1 MPAKRTTLPPE
12 LMAEWADER
21 AVGEVPCKAKAEWQC
36 AKCQH
41 KWMTTI
47 THRLQGN
54 GCPRRC
60 DAVKGSLGAFR
71 KHPDFN
77 LIAQYVPEGAKIH
90 DRISPPCSAG
100 CNKTYVVSI
109 KNYLQG
115 CRQHHN
121 CAKPRRIDWQLPLGL
136 VCLDPKKYIAAHSRV
151 SLPFR
156 CPEGHT
162 FDSCKG
168 NLHKAALNGTVGCFR
183 CAHPKRADWQLP
195 PGVVCLDPVRYAEV
209 NGTTTLP
216 FRCPEGHTFV
226 SRKADLNTASLAGT
240 TGCPHC
246 AGNAPISSRLAVEAP
261 DILAVGAVS
270 SPASAVA
277 ILSALGK
284 TSTKEIAAYKRML
297 EMQQGGMSASE
308 AIAEMTKRGD
318 DSLDAD
324 DVDSDIG
331 GSSDLVPD
339 LDAPQ
344 LDAWNRQ
351 RVDNLFDALDKVDHL
366 FADGTISDETAYQ
379 FLVDEQV
386 ATLWNVYCDLESA
399 ASTKTS
405 STTPTAL
412 NITTFVA
419 KVREQASSMSR
430 LLSTVAQTFL
440 RQHDGAAALHVP
452 VGFKPR
458 GGDNKPLML
467 RMMQRLIAWH
477 LTEGGRRCFGNWS
490 APGAGKTLAAL
501 LTARLVQSRL
511 TVVICPNNVIPT
523 WQAQID
529 RTYNHGK
536 RINVVAEI
544 QTWQP
549 HDDADFLILN
559 YDRLQGADAEAQ
571 ALKFCAEY
579 GNRIGLVVIDECHR
593 VKNDGQIGQQGSG
606 GKAGP
611 SSRRRVLDAIVKAL
625 PKSKLLIQT
634 GTPVLTGCAEGVSLI
649 DLLDET
655 AQKTYGFTRK
665 NSFSECMR
673 LHQAMTRYGVRFKP
687 RVGVELLSPT
697 VRRADGGEYC
707 QSKDGKRGL
716 ALVTPHDYLA
726 PLVEITDADAI
737 AKLSGL
743 KRGRGWSWLDIDEI
757 LTPFKLNVIVDAIRP
772 GTVVYTEHVGG
783 DRADPVVMTI
793 AKAVKKAGFTVA
805 VFDGRADSVKGHD
818 TIAAV
823 NGLCSCKRCRGL
835 AAFKRGDVAVLVAS
849 RTIGEGV
856 DGLQQVGNRV
866 IVNAPPWHDGAWEQ
880 LVGRWFRSG
889 QTKNVEVIVP
899 ITWMASP
906 SGRVSLDMLRLS
918 RINDRGNIADAVVDG
933 ALPTHVGG
941 LGELVA
947 AAKAELE
954 KLG

>member
-1 MPAKRTTLPPE
+1 VDYLAASYPFNDHGKSLIME
-12 LMAEWADER
+12 
-21 AVGEVPCKAKAEWQC
+21 AVDG
-36 AKCQH
+36 H
-41 KWMTTI
+41 
-47 THRLQGN
+47 
-54 GCPRRC
+54 
-60 DAVKGSLGAFR
+60 VKLLA
-71 KHPDFN
+71 
-77 LIAQYVPEGAKIH
+77 
-90 DRISPPCSAG
+90 
-100 CNKTYVVSI
+100 
-109 KNYLQG
+109 
-115 CRQHHN
+115 
-121 CAKPRRIDWQLPLGL
+121 
-136 VCLDPKKYIAAHSRV
+136 DPKSGEILGGA
-151 SLPFR
+151 
-156 CPEGHT
+156 C
-162 FDSCKG
+162 
-168 NLHKAALNGTVGCFR
+168 VG
-183 CAHPKRADWQLP
+183 
-195 PGVVCLDPVRYAEV
+195 PGGGDLIHEIVVAM
-209 NGTTTLP
+209 
-216 FRCPEGHTFV
+216 
-226 SRKADLNTASLAGT
+226 A
-240 TGCPHC
+240 
-246 AGNAPISSRLAVEAP
+246 
-261 DILAVGAVS
+261 
-270 SPASAVA
+270 
-277 ILSALGK
+277 
-284 TSTKEIAAYKRML
+284 
-297 EMQQGGMSASE
+297 ASE

-318 DSLDAD
+318 DFDLDE
-324 DVDSDIG
+324 VDSDIDAD
-331 GSSDLVPD
+331 SDAAPD
-339 LDAPQ
+339 LDTPQ
-344 LDAWNRQ
+344 LDAWNKQ
-351 RVDNLFDALDKVDHL
+351 RVDNLFDALGKVDRL
-366 FADGTISDETAYQ
+366 FVDGAISDETAYQ

-386 ATLWNVYCDLESA
+386 ATLWNAYCDLESKP
-399 ASTKTS
+399 STS
-405 STTPTAL
+405 ATTPTSL

-419 KVREQASSMSR
+419 SVRKQASSTSR

-452 VGFKPR
+452 VSFKPR
-458 GGDNKPLML
+458 GGDGKRLEL

-477 LTEGGRRCFGNWS
+477 LTEGGRQRFGNWS

-501 LTARLVQSRL
+501 LTARLAQSRL

-529 RTYNHGK
+529 HTYNHGK

-571 ALKFCAEY
+571 ALKFCEDY
-579 GNRIGLVVIDECHR
+579 GSRVGLVVVDECHR
-593 VKNDGQIGQQGSG
+593 AKNDGQIGQQGSG

-611 SSRRRVLDAIVKAL
+611 SSRRRVLDVIVKAL

-649 DLLDET
+649 DLIDET
-655 AQKTYGFTRK
+655 AQTTYGFTRK
-665 NSFSECMR
+665 NSFNECMR

-687 RVGVELLSPT
+687 RVGVELLSPS
-697 VRRADGGEYC
+697 VRRSDGGEYC

-716 ALVTPHDYLA
+716 ELVTPRDDLA
-726 PLVEITDADAI
+726 PLIEITDADAI
-737 AKLSGL
+737 AKLSDL

-757 LTPFKLNVIVDAIRP
+757 LTPFKLDAIVEAIRP

-783 DRADPVVMTI
+783 DRADPVVTTI

-805 VFDGRADSVKGHD
+805 VFDGRADSVRGHD

-823 NGLCSCKRCRGL
+823 NGMCSCKRCRGL
-835 AAFKRGDVAVLVAS
+835 AAFKRGEVAVLVAS

-866 IVNAPPWHDGAWEQ
+866 IVNSPPWHDGAWEQ

-889 QTKNVEVIVP
+889 QTRNVEVVVP

>member
-1 MPAKRTTLPPE
+1 MGKRGLIILSRELLNEYIDERGLDQITVHDKVRWRHHCGTEWEATIAKR
-12 LMAEWADER
+12 
-21 AVGEVPCKAKAEWQC
+21 Q
-36 AKCQH
+36 
-41 KWMTTI
+41 
-47 THRLQGN
+47 QGD
-54 GCPRRC
+54 GCPAC
-60 DAVKGSLGAFR
+60 GGNQKGAFR
-71 KHPDFN
+71 KHPDFSR
-77 LIAQYVPEGAKIH
+77 IAAYVPDDATNQTKIN
-90 DRISPPCSAG
+90 PPCSVG
-100 CNKTYVVSI
+100 CGKEYTVSI
-109 KNYLQG
+109 VDWLRGK
-115 CRQHHN
+115 RRHRE
-121 CAKPRRIDWQLPLGL
+121 CA
-136 VCLDPKKYIAAHSRV
+136 
-151 SLPFR
+151 
-156 CPEGHT
+156 
-162 FDSCKG
+162 G
-168 NLHKAALNGTVGCFR
+168 NGAG
-183 CAHPKRADWQLP
+183 KRYDYQLP
-195 PGVVCLDPVRYAEV
+195 PGTVCLDTEQFVKVGGHEK
-209 NGTTTLP
+209 LP
-216 FRCPEGHTFV
+216 YKCARGHIFM
-226 SRKADLNTASLAGT
+226 SRKTHQHRAALAGT

-246 AGNAPISSRLAVEAP
+246 EQKYPITSRLATEAR

-277 ILSALGK
+277 ILSVLGK
-284 TSTKEIAAYKRML
+284 SSTKEIAAYKRML

-324 DVDSDIG
+324 DVDSDID
-331 GSSDLVPD
+331 SDADPGTD

-344 LDAWNRQ
+344 LDAWNKQ
-351 RVDNLFDALDKVDHL
+351 RVDNLFDALDKVDRL
-366 FADGTISDETAYQ
+366 FVNGAISDETAYQ

-386 ATLWNVYCDLESA
+386 ATLWNAYCALEPKSA
-399 ASTKTS
+399 TTS
-405 STTPTAL
+405 KTTPTSL

-419 KVREQASSMSR
+419 SVREQASSTSR

-458 GGDNKPLML
+458 GGDGKRLEL

-477 LTEGGRRCFGNWS
+477 LTEGGRQRFGNWS

-501 LTARLVQSRL
+501 LTARLAQSRL

-559 YDRLQGADAEAQ
+559 YDRLQGVDAEAQ
-571 ALKFCAEY
+571 ALKFCEDY
-579 GNRIGLVVIDECHR
+579 GNRIGLVVVDECHR
-593 VKNDGQIGQQGSG
+593 VKNDGKIGQQGSG

-611 SSRRRVLDAIVKAL
+611 SSRRRVLDAIAKAL

-649 DLLDET
+649 DLIDKT
-655 AQKTYGFTRK
+655 AQNEFTRK
-665 NSFSECMR
+665 NSFNECMR

-697 VRRADGGEYC
+697 VRRADGGKYC

-716 ALVTPHDYLA
+716 ELVTPRADLA
-726 PLVEITDADAI
+726 PIIEITDATAI
-737 AKLSGL
+737 ERLSRL
-743 KRGRGWSWLDIDEI
+743 KQGRTWSWLDIDEI
-757 LTPFKLNVIVDAIRP
+757 LTPFKLDAIVKAIRP

-783 DRADPVVMTI
+783 DRADPVVTTI
-793 AKAVKKAGFTVA
+793 ARAVKKAGFSVA

-823 NGLCSCKRCRGL
+823 NGTCSCKRCRGL
-835 AAFKRGDVAVLVAS
+835 AAFKRGEVAVLVAS

-866 IVNAPPWHDGAWEQ
+866 IVNSPPWHDGAWEQ

-889 QTKNVEVIVP
+889 QTRNVEVVVP

-941 LGELVA
+941 LAELVA

-954 KLG
+954 KLAACSG

>member
-1 MPAKRTTLPPE
+1 MMQPVDNTMPIA
-12 LMAEWADER
+12 
-21 AVGEVPCKAKAEWQC
+21 
-36 AKCQH
+36 
-41 KWMTTI
+41 
-47 THRLQGN
+47 QG
-54 GCPRRC
+54 R
-60 DAVKGSLGAFR
+60 DDKGKFQEGTFR
-71 KHPDFN
+71 GHPDFH
-77 LIAQYVPEGAKIH
+77 LISDYVPKLARARDWIEPLCTVCGKPH
-90 DRISPPCSAG
+90 KVRLY
-100 CNKTYVVSI
+100 KW
-109 KNYLQG
+109 LQG
-115 CRQHHN
+115 TRKHKMCVKGIPHTYLMPPGMSCVDSN
-121 CAKPRRIDWQLPLGL
+121 YP
-136 VCLDPKKYIAAHSRV
+136 SV
-151 SLPFR
+151 SGSTRLLFQ
-156 CPEGHT
+156 CSQGHT
-162 FDSCKG
+162 FLARKADI
-168 NLHKAALNGTVGCFR
+168 HKAALTN
-183 CAHPKRADWQLP
+183 
-195 PGVVCLDPVRYAEV
+195 
-209 NGTTTLP
+209 
-216 FRCPEGHTFV
+216 
-226 SRKADLNTASLAGT
+226 T
-240 TGCPHC
+240 TGCNLC
-246 AGNAPISSRLAVEAP
+246 RTSISSRLATEAP

-284 TSTKEIAAYKRML
+284 SSHKEIAAYKRML

-318 DSLDAD
+318 DLDAD
-324 DVDSDIG
+324 EVDSDID
-331 GSSDLVPD
+331 SNSDLSAD

-344 LDAWNRQ
+344 LDAWNKQ
-351 RVDNLFDALDKVDHL
+351 RVDNLFDALDKVDRL
-366 FADGTISDETAYQ
+366 FVDGAISDETAYQ

-386 ATLWNVYCDLESA
+386 ATLWNAYCDLESKPLASA
-399 ASTKTS
+399 A
-405 STTPTAL
+405 TPTSL

-419 KVREQASSMSR
+419 SVREQATAASR

-458 GGDNKPLML
+458 GGDNKPLVP

-477 LTEGGRRCFGNWS
+477 LTEGGRQRFGNWS

-501 LTARLVQSRL
+501 LTARLAQSRL

-571 ALKFCAEY
+571 ALKFCEDY
-579 GNRIGLVVIDECHR
+579 GSRIGLVVVDECHR
-593 VKNDGQIGQQGSG
+593 AKNDGQIGQQGSG

-611 SSRRRVLDAIVKAL
+611 SSRRRVLDVIVKAL

-649 DLLDET
+649 DLIDET
-655 AQKTYGFTRK
+655 AQTTYGFTRK
-665 NSFSECMR
+665 NSFNECMR

-687 RVGVELLSPT
+687 RVGVELLSPS

-707 QSKDGKRGL
+707 QSRDGKRGL
-716 ALVTPHDYLA
+716 ELVTPRDDLA
-726 PLVEITDADAI
+726 PLIEITDADAI
-737 AKLSGL
+737 SKLSDL

-757 LTPFKLNVIVDAIRP
+757 LTPFKLDAIVEAIRP

-783 DRADPVVMTI
+783 DRADPVVTTI

-823 NGLCSCKRCRGL
+823 NGTCSCKRCRGL
-835 AAFKRGDVAVLVAS
+835 AAFKRGEVAVLVAS

-866 IVNAPPWHDGAWEQ
+866 IVNSPPWHDGAWEQ

-889 QTKNVEVIVP
+889 QTRNVEVVVP

>member
-1 MPAKRTTLPPE
+1 MGRPKRTTLPPE
-12 LMAEWADER
+12 LMAEYIDER
-21 AVGEVPCKAKAEWQC
+21 GLTQVFVRDKARWRCSHCHHEWL
-36 AKCQH
+36 ASLNS
-41 KWMTTI
+41 
-47 THRLQGN
+47 RLNGS
-54 GCPRRC
+54 GCPSCASTARG
-60 DAVKGSLGAFR
+60 VFR
-71 KHPDFN
+71 KHPDFH
-77 LIAQYVPEGAKIH
+77 LIAQYVPDDARNNDMITL
-90 DRISPPCSAG
+90 PTCSG

-109 KNYLQG
+109 SAYLYG
-115 CRQHHN
+115 GSRQHRACIHP
-121 CAKPRRIDWQLPLGL
+121 KRINWQSPPC
-136 VCLDPKKYIAAHSRV
+136 VICLDPTRYDEV
-151 SLPFR
+151 SGSVDLPFR
-156 CPEGHT
+156 CGFGHT
-162 FDSCKG
+162 FMSNK
-168 NLHKAALNGTVGCFR
+168 
-183 CAHPKRADWQLP
+183 
-195 PGVVCLDPVRYAEV
+195 VR
-209 NGTTTLP
+209 
-216 FRCPEGHTFV
+216 
-226 SRKADLNTASLAGT
+226 LNTAALAGT
-240 TGCPHC
+240 SGCAQC
-246 AGNAPISSRLAVEAP
+246 YGNAPISSRLSQEAP

-270 SPASAVA
+270 SPAAAVA

-284 TSTKEIAAYKRML
+284 SSTKEIAAYKRML

-318 DSLDAD
+318 DSLDTD

-331 GSSDLVPD
+331 DKGSDLVPD

-344 LDAWNRQ
+344 LDAWNKQ
-351 RVDNLFDALDKVDHL
+351 RVDNLFDALDRVDRL

-386 ATLWNVYCDLESA
+386 AALWNVYCDLESA
-399 ASTKTS
+399 ASTKTTPS

-419 KVREQASSMSR
+419 KVREQASSTSR

-579 GNRIGLVVIDECHR
+579 GSRIGLVVIDECHR
-593 VKNDGQIGQQGSG
+593 VKNDGQIGQQGNG
-606 GKAGP
+606 GKTGP

-757 LTPFKLNVIVDAIRP
+757 LTPFKLDAIVESLRP

-823 NGLCSCKRCRGL
+823 NGTCTCKRCRGL